1 MRGGP
6 ATSGSL
12 LLESTNGLVGRRVGG
27 GTALPSRSECQ
38 AFARAAKRSQVWV
51 CLFWKGRQNEVTTG
65 SQPPARLEA
74 RTWPL
79 LPGPPNEASSGP
91 ALVAGRQ
98 TKAGLA
104 ASHRPDRQPA
114 TAQEEIGDFYVRKAV
129 FMLSK
134 KRRKHVSKSAAFY
147 VGKTCIKIRRFF
159 CDFFAS
165 TD

>member
-12 LLESTNGLVGRRVGG
+12 LLESTNGLVGRRVCG
-27 GTALPSRSECQ
+27 GTAPPSRSECQ

-79 LPGPPNEASSGP
+79 RQ
-91 ALVAGRQ
+91 GRQ
-98 TKAGLA
+98 TKPALGQPFWQGRQTKPGLA

-134 KRRKHVSKSAAFY
+134 KRRKHVSKTAAFY
-147 VGKTCIKIRRFF
+147 VGKTCIKNRRFF
-159 CDFFAS
+159 
-165 TD
+165 